1 MPLLIVCAGLIF
13 GGPAMA
19 KRGKAPTK
27 AEAGARAAFEDGR
40 RLYKTSQHEQAL
52 EKFLLAYKLD
62 PRPAFLFNIARC
74 HEMLGQLGKAIEHYD
89 LYLTRVPEAKNR
101 DLVQARLKAL
111 RERQAKQKE
120 TTKKPAPTVS
130 KKVPVQ
136 EPEAEPAA
144 KRDWRWYGGW
154 AGVGLGAALVI
165 TGGVMGALA
174 SQKTDEYNEGVKSG
188 MLYGDLSEIESSG
201 ETFQA
206 AQIGGLV
213 AGGVVLAAG
222 AALVTWSLLDGG
234 EGEDSAAQGARVGP
248 YFTSRGGGLVLGGS
262 F

>member
-19 KRGKAPTK
+19 KRGKAPATK
-27 AEAGARAAFEDGR
+27 AEVEARAAFEDGR

-89 LYLTRVPEAKNR
+89 LYLTRVPKAKNR
-101 DLVQARLKAL
+101 ELVQARLKAL
-111 RERQAKQKE
+111 RERQEKA
-120 TTKKPAPTVS
+120 AS
-130 KKVPVQ
+130 KKAEEAKPVKAAVQ
-136 EPEAEPAA
+136 EPVAEPAA
-144 KRDWRWYGGW
+144 KRDWRWYGGL

-188 MLYGDLSEIESSG
+188 MIYGELSDIESTG
-201 ETFQA
+201 EIYQA

-248 YFTSRGGGLVLGGS
+248 YFTSRGGGLVLDGR